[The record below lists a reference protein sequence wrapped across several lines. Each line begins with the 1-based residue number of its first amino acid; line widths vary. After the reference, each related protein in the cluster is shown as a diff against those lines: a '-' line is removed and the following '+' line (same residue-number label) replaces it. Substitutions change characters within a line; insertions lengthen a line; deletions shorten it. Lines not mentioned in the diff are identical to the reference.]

1 MKKKKLFSV
10 LSAEGKSSIFNP
22 GFAAGVLLLT
32 IVFVTAGY
40 SYMEYLQEMG
50 GSVEGAPWIVLFT
63 YCISSD
69 QSLLL
74 LPLFVPLAASGNAQT
89 ELKSRFCLFLA
100 ERSGKKEYLL
110 GKASG
115 AAISGGLMTV
125 FSYILTLCIV
135 SIACMNITDVRVR
148 KVAKEGKMK
157 AVVSITL
164 DEEFVVHDIKVIE
177 GEKAVSYTHLTL
189 PTT

>member
-1 MKKKKLFSV
+1 MPWTEVSLNPDDPDCAMGGAIDEEKEVVFPFFRRKENL
-10 LSAEGKSSIFNP
+10 LYSIR

-32 IVFVTAGY
+32 VVFVHSRIFIHGI
-40 SYMEYLQEMG
+40 SGMEMG

-110 GKASG
+110 GKVSG

-135 SIACMNITDVRVR
+135 SIACMNITDVSRD
-148 KVAKEGKMK
+148 
-157 AVVSITL
+157 VS
-164 DEEFVVHDIKVIE
+164 E
-177 GEKAVSYTHLTL
+177 L
-189 PTT
+189 PVWNLFF